1 MYIFRL
7 LDDFTRFVQFPLEFL
22 HWYLE
27 INLARNFKLMDNFNP
42 KYDNHRGLSKKVVL
56 YLKVTTCICMKT
68 KAKVGFYKVDNIIAT
83 LIKLFQIPA

>member
-1 MYIFRL
+1 
-7 LDDFTRFVQFPLEFL
+7 
-22 HWYLE
+22 
-27 INLARNFKLMDNFNP
+27 MDNFNP